1 MAGIEWQDGN
11 SARTEWLA
19 LLPGRTGRNEC
30 LGARS
35 VVTSLL
41 ERARADKLDPSI
53 IGEDLLHRRGGA
65 QRAAIPACERCSS
78 FPRCDPCRTTGSYL
92 QPRPIPGD
100 NKRIVSSSMKVSCP
114 RRRVI
119 FSRRVSYVTGIA
131 LRYRIAKPDNSAT
144 ALKSLS
150 LSLFLDLSLGKTS
163 PKSTLRDTLSLSLYE
178 SRDRRRNK

>member
-92 QPRPIPGD
+92 QPRPIPRD

-150 LSLFLDLSLGKTS
+150 LSLSRFIAGEDESQEYVT
-163 PKSTLRDTLSLSLYE
+163 RHSLSFSL
-178 SRDRRRNK
+178 